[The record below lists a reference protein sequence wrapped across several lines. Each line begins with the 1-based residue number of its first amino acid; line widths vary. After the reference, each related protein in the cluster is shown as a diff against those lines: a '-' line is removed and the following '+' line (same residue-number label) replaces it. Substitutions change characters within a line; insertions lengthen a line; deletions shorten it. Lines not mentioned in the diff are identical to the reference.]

1 MINTAAITKLY
12 AGLPER
18 GQITLMKLKLEY
30 TKSTRAV
37 LDISTATT
45 FHARLPDKGQS
56 TLTNFRLE
64 HIEGYQGSGRSLG
77 NETSMPD
84 CSTKGKVP

>member
-1 MINTAAITKLY
+1 MINTAAITNLY
-12 AGLPER
+12 AGLSER
-18 GQITLMKLKLEY
+18 GQITLTNLKLEH

-37 LDISTATT
+37 LDISTATS

-56 TLTNFRLE
+56 TLTKLKLE

-77 NETSMPD
+77 NKTSTQD